1 MQSTRIEDIMVEADV
16 FLRRTAHTIISGK
29 DYYAMLR
36 AHTLFHAAH
45 VYPTLE
51 GIC

>member
-1 MQSTRIEDIMVEADV
+1 MIEAYV
-16 FLRRTAHTIISGK
+16 FLLGTAKTIISGK

-36 AHTLFHAAH
+36 AHTLLHAAH